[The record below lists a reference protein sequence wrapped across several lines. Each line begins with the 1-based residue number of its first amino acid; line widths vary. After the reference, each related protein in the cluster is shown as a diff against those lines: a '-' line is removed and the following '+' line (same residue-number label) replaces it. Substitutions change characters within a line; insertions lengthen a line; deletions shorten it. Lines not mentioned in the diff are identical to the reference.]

1 MQITLVMRNSIITKV
16 IFSSLFVSGVLLGG
30 CSKDKKETTTPITEA
45 QPSDGSMDTASASVK
60 VSSTSDQVFF
70 AFDSAELTP
79 PGKESL
85 TGVAAWV
92 KENPDRTILVRGH
105 ADKTGGADYNLDL
118 SAKRAQSVATF
129 LKSNGVAE
137 GQIIIAA
144 VGEAQSELDPEAANR
159 RVVLFAT
166 SVESAT
172 K

>member
-1 MQITLVMRNSIITKV
+1 MTKV
-16 IFSSLFVSGVLLGG
+16 ILSSLFVSSTLLGAA
-30 CSKDKKETTTPITEA
+30 CSKDKKETTTPVADT
-45 QPSDGSMDTASASVK
+45 QPADPSMDTASASVK

-79 PGKESL
+79 PGKTSL
-85 TGVAAWV
+85 DDVAMWV
-92 KENPDRTILVRGH
+92 KANPDRTILVRGH
-105 ADKTGGADYNLDL
+105 SDKTGGADYNLDL
-118 SAKRAQSVATF
+118 SAKRAQAVATY

-166 SVESAT
+166 TVEST
-172 K
+172 TQQ